1 MGEKKTPCSQSLKT
15 AHTNFIN
22 FGTRVPSN
30 KFSKLK
36 RIIWTVIEISEQRD
50 FWNYYSRVGPQWLWM
65 NCGAMWAAQKPH
77 LFHTAL
83 KGGCL
88 HSPHS
93 SFVLLDH
100 TLLENSRTWAFLQK
114 THVGPMLAH
123 MGYIEVL
130 TLWTSKSHFA
140 HTGQH
145 TMLALCWYADTYVTC
160 LNCLCASSTSSF
172 SKTTF
177 CHSNTKQLIN
187 RNLWML
193 RIVDEKVYE
202 NKQKFLSAS
211 LDWWISDSISQ
222 TVVIRFNAVCW
233 T

>member
-1 MGEKKTPCSQSLKT
+1 MNGYWDKWTKRFLKLLLT
-15 AHTNFIN
+15 CGPTV
-22 FGTRVPSN
+22 GSCG
-30 KFSKLK
+30 
-36 RIIWTVIEISEQRD
+36 WTVGLCGQHKNHTYSTQR
-50 FWNYYSRVGPQWLWM
+50 SR
-65 NCGAMWAAQKPH
+65 
-77 LFHTAL
+77 
-83 KGGCL
+83 GGCL